1 MNTKE
6 KRYWFIFCN
15 DQLLLEKTKDGYRV
29 PYQKEAPI
37 PLSEW
42 TRVHE
47 LALFDEQPFY
57 AYSIDKPIVENE
69 VYAMFGLRASF
80 DMIPH
85 TMYLMAGK
93 AQEIIFWDKNNRY
106 CPVCGMP
113 MKFHTAISKRCT
125 GCGKEIWATVST
137 AIIVLVRKGEE
148 ILLVHARNFR
158 GDYYGLV
165 AGFVETGETLEECV
179 QREVFEE
186 TGLRVQNIR
195 YFGSQPWP
203 YPCGLMVGFTAD
215 YASGEIK
222 LQTSELS
229 AGKFFTKENLPD
241 IPGKMSMARM
251 LIDSWLEAEN

>member
-1 MNTKE
+1 
-6 KRYWFIFCN
+6 
-15 DQLLLEKTKDGYRV
+15 
-29 PYQKEAPI
+29 
-37 PLSEW
+37 
-42 TRVHE
+42 
-47 LALFDEQPFY
+47 
-57 AYSIDKPIVENE
+57 
-69 VYAMFGLRASF
+69 MFGLRASF

-125 GCGKEIWATVST
+125 GCGKEIWPTVST
-137 AIIVLVRKGEE
+137 AIIVLVQKGEE

-222 LQTSELS
+222 LQASELS

>member
-1 MNTKE
+1 MNREE
-6 KRYWFIFCN
+6 KRFWFVFCN
-15 DQLLLEKTKDGYRV
+15 DQLLIEKTEEGYRV
-29 PYQKEAPI
+29 PYQKETPI
-37 PLSEW
+37 KVPEW
-42 TRVHE
+42 TRIHE
-47 LALFDEQPFY
+47 LALFDGETFC
-57 AYSIDKPIVENE
+57 AYSIDKPVTEHEHYTMI
-69 VYAMFGLRASF
+69 GLRASF
-80 DMIPH
+80 DLLPRA
-85 TMYLMAGK
+85 MYLMAGK

-106 CPVCGMP
+106 CAACGMP
-113 MKFHTAISKRCT
+113 MKFHTAISKCCT
-125 GCGKEIWATVST
+125 GCGKEIWPTVST
-137 AIIVLVRKGEE
+137 AIIVLVRKGKE

-179 QREVFEE
+179 QREVLEE

-215 YASGEIK
+215 YESGNIQ

-251 LIDSWLEAEN
+251 LIDDWLKKY

>member
-1 MNTKE
+1 
-6 KRYWFIFCN
+6 
-15 DQLLLEKTKDGYRV
+15 
-29 PYQKEAPI
+29 
-37 PLSEW
+37 
-42 TRVHE
+42 
-47 LALFDEQPFY
+47 
-57 AYSIDKPIVENE
+57 
-69 VYAMFGLRASF
+69 MFGLRASF

>member
-1 MNTKE
+1 MNREE
-6 KRYWFIFCN
+6 KRFWFVFCN
-15 DQLLLEKTKDGYRV
+15 DQLLIEKTEEGYRV
-29 PYQKEAPI
+29 PYQKETPI
-37 PLSEW
+37 KVPEW
-42 TRVHE
+42 TRIHE
-47 LALFDEQPFY
+47 LALFDGETFC
-57 AYSIDKPIVENE
+57 AYSIDKPVTEHVHYTMI
-69 VYAMFGLRASF
+69 GLRASF
-80 DMIPH
+80 DLLPCA
-85 TMYLMAGK
+85 MYLMAGK

-106 CPVCGMP
+106 CAACGMP
-113 MKFHTAISKRCT
+113 MKFHTAISKCCT
-125 GCGKEIWATVST
+125 GCGKEIWPTVST
-137 AIIVLVRKGEE
+137 AIIVLVRKGKE

-179 QREVFEE
+179 QREVLEE
-186 TGLRVQNIR
+186 TGLRVLNIR

-215 YASGEIK
+215 YESGNIQ

-251 LIDSWLEAEN
+251 LIDDWLKKY

>member
-15 DQLLLEKTKDGYRV
+15 DQLLLEKTKEGYRV

-158 GDYYGLV
+158 GDY
-165 AGFVETGETLEECV
+165 
-179 QREVFEE
+179 
-186 TGLRVQNIR
+186 
-195 YFGSQPWP
+195 
-203 YPCGLMVGFTAD
+203 
-215 YASGEIK
+215 
-222 LQTSELS
+222 
-229 AGKFFTKENLPD
+229 
-241 IPGKMSMARM
+241 
-251 LIDSWLEAEN
+251 